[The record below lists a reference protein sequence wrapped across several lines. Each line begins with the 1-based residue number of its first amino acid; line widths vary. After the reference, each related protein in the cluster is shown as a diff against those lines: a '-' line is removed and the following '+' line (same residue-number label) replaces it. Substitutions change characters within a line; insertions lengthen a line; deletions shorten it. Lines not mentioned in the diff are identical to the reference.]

1 MTVRPLVY
9 IAIAI
14 GLRFASKQVERLG
27 DAAPIVP
34 GAVSPERLQYHLV
47 ALVLLV
53 AAIGFF
59 IAALVS
65 LVRGMRGSRADR

>member
-1 MTVRPLVY
+1 MRLRPLVY

-14 GLRFASKQVERLG
+14 GLRFTGKQVERLG
-27 DAAPIVP
+27 DAAPFVP
-34 GAVSPERLQYHLV
+34 GGVSSERLQYHLI

-65 LVRGMRGSRADR
+65 LVQGMRS